1 MNWKNKIHPQTR
13 AAAFTLMEVL
23 MALVI
28 FAMVAVVLGSAYLNI
43 LNSYETV
50 SRSMQ
55 INEDFAFARQIVL
68 TEPDRKKLEEGGEF
82 ETVNNRR
89 TRWGVEI
96 ESTTMADVFKVTF
109 TCEINDPAR
118 PQPDKL
124 VQTFTVL
131 RPTWVIDAVERGKL
145 KEDAKTRILEI
156 QQKQKQQQ

>member
-1 MNWKNKIHPQTR
+1 MNWKDTVRPQAG

-23 MALVI
+23 VALVI
-28 FAMVAVVLGSAYLNI
+28 FAMAAVVLGSTYLNI

-55 INEDFAFARQIVL
+55 VNEDFAFARQIVL

-89 TRWGVEI
+89 TRWSVEI
-96 ESTTMADVFKVTF
+96 ESTTIADVFKVTF
-109 TCEINDPAR
+109 TCEINDPTR
-118 PQPDKL
+118 PQADKL

-145 KEDAKTRILEI
+145 KEEAKTRILEI
-156 QQKQKQQQ
+156 QQKKQQQQ